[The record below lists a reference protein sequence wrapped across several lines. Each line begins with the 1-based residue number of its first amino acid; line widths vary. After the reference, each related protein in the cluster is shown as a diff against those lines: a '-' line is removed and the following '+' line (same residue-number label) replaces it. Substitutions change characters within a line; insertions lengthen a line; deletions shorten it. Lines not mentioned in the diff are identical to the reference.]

1 MSGANSL
8 LPFRAAEGSYL
19 LTGEAISQYGIE
31 TELDDW
37 MGFIQEDEVLNSPGA
52 TPGTGYIP
60 VCPSCPILKGTLLP
74 PFRAAALIGCYLNG
88 NKADAVAGYRVAK
101 MLQNKSAST
110 GAFVPDICTSKGCKM
125 AVPAGL
131 AAERMCILHFT
142 LFIEQECAE
151 MRRES
156 ALGKNSHER
165 HNEFMQRIAGRGETL
180 VKVATSGYTMSD
192 EIKARILSTLL
203 TLMNCRENIDRA
215 AMRQSASRRFV
226 G

>member
-1 MSGANSL
+1 
-8 LPFRAAEGSYL
+8 
-19 LTGEAISQYGIE
+19 
-31 TELDDW
+31 
-37 MGFIQEDEVLNSPGA
+37 
-52 TPGTGYIP
+52 
-60 VCPSCPILKGTLLP
+60 
-74 PFRAAALIGCYLNG
+74 
-88 NKADAVAGYRVAK
+88 
-101 MLQNKSAST
+101 
-110 GAFVPDICTSKGCKM
+110 M
-125 AVPAGL
+125 AVPSGL
-131 AAERMCILHFT
+131 AAEHMCILHFT

-165 HNEFMQRIAGRGETL
+165 HNEFMVRISARGETL